1 MSPSKV
7 SNVPASRGM
16 NASLADP
23 TVASPTPV
31 YLAATLPGALREG
44 DADGHTGRMPWSEV
58 VVGCRFEHL
67 TQTLDKKPPGC
78 CFAREKHRACEELD
92 RYAFGASASLASR
105 IGADL

>member
-31 YLAATLPGALREG
+31 YLAATLPRCFTRRRRRWAHWS
-44 DADGHTGRMPWSEV
+44 DAVVGGRGRMP
-58 VVGCRFEHL
+58 FL
-67 TQTLDKKPPGC
+67 
-78 CFAREKHRACEELD
+78 
-92 RYAFGASASLASR
+92 SL
-105 IGADL
+105 IHI

>member
-31 YLAATLPGALREG
+31 YLAATLPRCFTRRRRRWAHWS
-44 DADGHTGRMPWSEV
+44 DAVVGGRGRMPFRASYANLRQEAAWLLL
-58 VVGCRFEHL
+58 R
-67 TQTLDKKPPGC
+67 
-78 CFAREKHRACEELD
+78 ARE
-92 RYAFGASASLASR
+92 ASGL
-105 IGADL
+105 

>member
-1 MSPSKV
+1 MNPSKV

-31 YLAATLPGALREG
+31 YLAATLPRCFTRRRRRWAHWS
-44 DADGHTGRMPWSEV
+44 DA

-67 TQTLDKKPPGC
+67 TLTLDKKPPGC

-105 IGADL
+105 IGAGL